1 MIICL
6 GNFGTY
12 RIILKHV
19 LCHYLHNS
27 ILAKVHKYGGN
38 YKYCYSTTQTVIE
51 ELKVMPDCIKDLES
65 VVLPS
70 LVKSAS
76 KIYISD
82 IKSLTTAGENYGS
95 ILLSVNIVIENR
107 SDGKTETIKAV
118 AKAVPKN
125 DFIKNFFMSSLT
137 FKKELYF
144 YQNVIPALKKFQTD
158 QGMKK
163 LVDFTAEFYGGR
175 LSLDSNQQE
184 YADEDAVILME
195 NLKESGYQIMERTLG
210 FDFDTTCLII
220 KVG

>member
-1 MIICL
+1 M
-6 GNFGTY
+6 
-12 RIILKHV
+12 
-19 LCHYLHNS
+19 NS
-27 ILAKVHKYGGN
+27 A
-38 YKYCYSTTQTVIE
+38 IE
-51 ELKVMPDCIKDLES
+51 EPKVMPDCIKDLES

-76 KIYISD
+76 KIYITD
-82 IKSLTTAGENYGS
+82 KKSLTAPGENYGS

-158 QGMKK
+158 QGMKE

-175 LSLDSNQQE
+175 LSLDSNHQQE
-184 YADEDAVILME
+184 SADEDAVILME
-195 NLKESGYQIMERTLG
+195 NLKVSGYQIMERTVG

>member
-1 MIICL
+1 
-6 GNFGTY
+6 
-12 RIILKHV
+12 
-19 LCHYLHNS
+19 
-27 ILAKVHKYGGN
+27 
-38 YKYCYSTTQTVIE
+38 
-51 ELKVMPDCIKDLES
+51 MPDCIKDFES

-70 LVKSAS
+70 LVKSKAS

-95 ILLSVNIVIENR
+95 ILLSVNIVIENPG
-107 SDGKTETIKAV
+107 DGKTETIKAV

-158 QGMKK
+158 EGMTK

-195 NLKESGYQIMERTLG
+195 NLKESGYQTIERTLG

-220 KVG
+220 KVS